1 MQKTLPMSLQQLS
14 HLDVLRQAERKDITH
29 LQAADLLKV
38 NEKTIRRQ
46 LIVLDD
52 EGPGFLQHGL
62 KGRMSN
68 NRIPKKE
75 EETIE
80 SLLRDKYPDFGS
92 TFACEKL
99 EELHGID
106 RDPKTIRRIQLHLGL
121 CVSRRH
127 KETVRHLQKR
137 KPRSVFGELAQFDG
151 SYHNWFE
158 GRGGILEACLLL
170 AVDDATSGILYA
182 EFAQHE
188 GVLPVMDFWLRY
200 AGIHGIARA
209 VYLDRFSTYSMNHKL
224 AKENPDT
231 LTQFERA
238 SKEVGMEV
246 IHAQSPQAKGRVENK
261 FGTLQDRLVKEL
273 RLRNITTTKEAN
285 IFLFKAF
292 IPAYNKKFAKQAEK
306 KGNLHRKPSTAEL
319 TDILPYIFCR
329 KDPRVIRNDFTISY
343 KNAWL
348 QILPTPRLA
357 MRPKE
362 DAFVYELPD
371 QSLRIFI
378 RGKQANFRSIEGQPL
393 QLKPSRTPA
402 TLVYS

>member
-14 HLDVLRQAERKDITH
+14 HLDVLRQAERQDVTH
-29 LQAADLLKV
+29 IQAAKLLGV

-46 LIVLDD
+46 LIRLEE

-62 KGRMSN
+62 KGRVSN
-68 NRIPKKE
+68 NHIPLKE
-75 EETIE
+75 EKEIE
-80 SLLRDKYPDFGS
+80 KRLFEKFQDFGS
-92 TFACEKL
+92 TFAAEKL
-99 EELHGID
+99 DELYGID
-106 RDPKTIRRIQLHLGL
+106 RDPKTVKRIQVRLGL
-121 CVSRRH
+121 FVQNRRSR
-127 KETVRHLQKR
+127 KVVHLQKR

-158 GRGGILEACLLL
+158 DRGGIHEVCLLL
-170 AVDDATSGILYA
+170 AVDDATSSILHG

-188 GVLPVMDFWLRY
+188 GVLPIMNFWLRY
-200 AGIHGIARA
+200 AGILGIPKA

-273 RLRNITTTKEAN
+273 RLRNISTVKNAN
-285 IFLFKAF
+285 EYLLKTF
-292 IPAYNKKFAKQAEK
+292 IPKYNKKFAKQAQK
-306 KGNLHRKPSTAEL
+306 KGNLHRKPSKTEL

-329 KDPRVIRNDFTISY
+329 KELRVIRNDFTISY
-343 KNAWL
+343 KNEWL
-348 QILPTPRLA
+348 QILPTTRLA

-362 DAFVYELPD
+362 NVFIHELPD
-371 QSLRIFI
+371 QTLRIFV
-378 RGKQANFRSIEGQPL
+378 RGKQANFR
-393 QLKPSRTPA
+393 PA
-402 TLVYS
+402 CTQHVQTAHARIPTTLVHS